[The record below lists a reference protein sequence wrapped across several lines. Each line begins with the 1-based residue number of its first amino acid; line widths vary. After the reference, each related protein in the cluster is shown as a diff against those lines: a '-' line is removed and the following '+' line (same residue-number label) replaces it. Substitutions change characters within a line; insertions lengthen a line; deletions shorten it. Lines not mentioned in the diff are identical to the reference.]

1 MENIVLNDSKIII
14 GNNIIENCIITNNII
29 IKKYIYYLEDDS
41 ELIIKNCIFKI
52 NNIENSNIFY
62 CNKSKLIIENC
73 SFEINNLK
81 NKKNILFYLNQGC
94 YLEIN
99 KSKINI
105 NSSFFNDIIL
115 NTKLSIIKISDTN
128 IIKNP
133 IITNVLNIIEPK
145 NYLINN
151 IYSNISIDN
160 CKLINNV
167 NNGNIIYNSNL
178 EYILQFNY
186 FDKFIIENKKLI
198 IDYHIKNY
206 LLTIIKGI
214 IYNYDDKYI
223 RYIFTNHNIKNN
235 KIIFNLDYISDS
247 LDDITKTNIEIDY
260 LFLLEITNSYIKENT
275 NETILN
281 EQNTYPKNYFIN
293 IINTNINNNTNN
305 YCNLLLKNNK
315 LTGIKISNDG
325 TIFSKNI
332 ISENIYG
339 NGLHLKNLGLKNYN
353 NNLDIYKESK
363 IKGIDNINFSTNLKI
378 NGNNNFILGN
388 KNNINGRNNY
398 INGKNNIIKGNNN
411 YILGN
416 NIKSHNSNIIILGKY
431 NEIIINPESI
441 LEIGTGKNEENRNTI
456 LSIFNNSI
464 NIKGLINTDSIR
476 CNDIT
481 IDNNNILGIDN
492 VEINENIYCEGN
504 VYINDK
510 IEGENN
516 EINKNLVYNN
526 ILNIQDNIIT
536 VIKIDLKDLIVS
548 KNSDSIIGYN
558 FKDSKIYNIDE
569 ANNGV
574 LYKCEIMCLEE
585 PSYKA
590 IKFISTKY
598 NNLYKGHIIKNRQDF
613 NKEDNIDL
621 FYSDEWRKGM
631 FKEYTNF
638 SYNELFNFNIYI
650 MKNNNIKLNK
660 DIIISKGKFIIK
672 FKGFSF

>member
-1 MENIVLNDSKIII
+1 MENIILNEAKIII
-14 GNNIIENCIITNNII
+14 GDNIIEKCIITNNII
-29 IKKYIYYLEDDS
+29 TKKYIYYLEENS
-41 ELIIKNCIFKI
+41 QLIIKNCKFKI
-52 NNIENSNIFY
+52 NNIDNINIFY
-62 CNKSKLIIENC
+62 SNKGKLIIEDC
-73 SFEINNLK
+73 IFEINNLK
-81 NKKNILFYLNQGC
+81 NKKNILFYLNQGS
-94 YLEIN
+94 YLEIKN
-99 KSKINI
+99 SKINF

-115 NTKLSIIKISDTN
+115 NTNLSIIKISNTD

-160 CKLINNV
+160 CKLINNI

-186 FDKFIIENKKLI
+186 FDKFIIKNKKLI

-214 IYNYDDKYI
+214 IYNLNGSI
-223 RYIFTNHNIKNN
+223 NRYIFTNHNIVDN

-247 LDDITKTNIEIDY
+247 LEDINKTNVIIEY

-281 EQNTYPKNYFIN
+281 EQNKYPKNYFIN

-315 LTGIKISNDG
+315 LKGIKISNDG
-325 TIFSKNI
+325 TIFSENI
-332 ISENIYG
+332 ISGNIYG

-363 IKGIDNINFSTNLKI
+363 IKGINNINFSNNIKI

-388 KNNINGRNNY
+388 KNIINGYNNY
-398 INGKNNIIKGNNN
+398 INGKNNNIKGNDN
-411 YILGN
+411 YIIGN
-416 NIKSHNSNIIILGKY
+416 NIECEAKDVIVLGKY
-431 NEIIINPESI
+431 NDKIINPNSI
-441 LEIGTGKNEENRNTI
+441 LEVGNGKDEENRNTI
-456 LSIFNNSI
+456 LSIFDNNI

-492 VEINENIYCEGN
+492 LEINENIYCEGN

-510 IEGENN
+510 IEGKNYKTNN
-516 EINKNLVYNN
+516 NLIYNN

-548 KNSDSIIGYN
+548 VNNDSIIGYN
-558 FKDSKIYNIDE
+558 FKDSKIYNIKE
-569 ANNGV
+569 EINGL
-574 LYKCEIMCLEE
+574 LYKSEIICMEE
-585 PSYKA
+585 PHFKSL
-590 IKFISTKY
+590 KFIATKY

-613 NKEDNIDL
+613 NKENNIDL
-621 FYSDEWRKGM
+621 FYSDKWRKGM
-631 FKEYTNF
+631 KKEYTNF

-660 DIIISKGKFIIK
+660 EINIDKGKFIIK